1 MTAANVIAIDPGY
14 SARGEGCACAYVTG
28 GYLTSVWFAR
38 SDSALFAD
46 VLPITP
52 TNVVVEKPQQ
62 DSRSWGLPPSTLIN
76 LAWEGALLAGLYAG
90 RFGGS
95 VVAVTPSTWKGSV
108 PKPVAHGRLWKVLT
122 PAEREVLGG
131 DDTARR
137 IEAAKRKGALDRWGK
152 PGVRYYPRT
161 WGGHNLLD
169 AAALALTHVGRLT
182 K

>member
-14 SARGEGCACAYVTG
+14 SARGEGCACAHTIDGVLRHAWSTRPPCTVGHGLITG
-28 GYLTSVWFAR
+28 PL
-38 SDSALFAD
+38 
-46 VLPITP
+46 
-52 TNVVVEKPQQ
+52 VVIVEKPQQ

-108 PKPVAHGRLWKVLT
+108 SKPVAHGRLWEVLT